1 MSNMRGS
8 THAPRRNQESVP
20 RVMLSELATTKL
32 CGEQM
37 NRFEKEVAAY
47 LEREGPS
54 TSHQI
59 QYNLRHK
66 YFIGSVKSIG
76 NKMHASKHF
85 KKVDKVIL
93 TGTSRY
99 EVAVWEVEKNE

>member
-1 MSNMRGS
+1 
-8 THAPRRNQESVP
+8 
-20 RVMLSELATTKL
+20 
-32 CGEQM
+32 M
-37 NRFEKEVAAY
+37 NRFEKEVAAF

-76 NKMHASKHF
+76 TKMHASKHF

-93 TGTSRY
+93 TGTSTY

>member
-1 MSNMRGS
+1 
-8 THAPRRNQESVP
+8 
-20 RVMLSELATTKL
+20 
-32 CGEQM
+32 M
-37 NRFEKEVAAY
+37 NRFEREVAAFI
-47 LEREGPS
+47 EREGPS

-59 QYNLRHK
+59 QYKLRHK

-76 NKMHASKHF
+76 AKMHASKHF

-93 TGTSRY
+93 TGTSTY